1 MSSLH
6 IHTHS
11 IFSSLTDKCRVTSIV
26 CDSGKKWDTCRG
38 TIVVQ
43 SLHISTPKEI
53 KKRRKNKKIKK
64 ENKVIY
70 SHKRNEQNVSE
81 TLLCVA
87 TSLLVALVNVMV
99 VILVRTLINE
109 NQMMLNRLVS
119 DMSSATH
126 MVAPAV
132 S

>member
-1 MSSLH
+1 M
-6 IHTHS
+6 
-11 IFSSLTDKCRVTSIV
+11 
-26 CDSGKKWDTCRG
+26 
-38 TIVVQ
+38 
-43 SLHISTPKEI
+43 
-53 KKRRKNKKIKK
+53 
-64 ENKVIY
+64 IY